1 MKLSGVRYLIK
12 QGVDNVWKNRVMAF
26 ASFCVLLVSL
36 LLVGISCLFF
46 LNLNS
51 IIGGIED
58 KNEVIIY
65 IKDNTSD
72 QQIQEMGKK
81 LEQMDNVSSVSFY
94 SKEDAY
100 ADLKSDMMEYE
111 VLFESLG
118 DDNPLPDAYR
128 IRVTDISRL
137 SDTLSALN
145 SMQDVDRIRA
155 PYDFVNVL
163 TGLRRIVSV
172 VALAVVVALV
182 IVSMVIISNTT
193 RASVFARRR
202 EISIMKYVGAT
213 NAFIRLPF
221 FVEGMLTGLMA
232 GAVATVITW
241 FSYDSLVDLLKA
253 DADIL
258 SIIGVGSIITYN
270 DVALPVTLA
279 YLGAGALVGAIGI
292 VISTRKHLKV

>member
-1 MKLSGVRYLIK
+1 MKLSGIRYLIK

-51 IIGGIED
+51 IIGGIEN

-65 IKDNTSD
+65 LLDDTSD
-72 QQIQEMGKK
+72 QRIEEMGRE
-81 LEQMDNVSSVSFY
+81 LEQMDNISSVSFY
-94 SKEDAY
+94 SKEEAF
-100 ADLKSDMMEYE
+100 ADLQADMLEYE

-128 IRVTDISRL
+128 IRVADISRL
-137 SDTLSALN
+137 SETLSRLN
-145 SMQDVDRIRA
+145 SMQNVDRIRA

-232 GAVATVITW
+232 GAMATVITW
-241 FSYDSLVDLLKA
+241 FTYDSLVDLLKQ

-258 SIIGVGSIITYN
+258 SIIGVGSIISYN

-279 YLGAGALVGAIGI
+279 YLGAGALVGAIGS